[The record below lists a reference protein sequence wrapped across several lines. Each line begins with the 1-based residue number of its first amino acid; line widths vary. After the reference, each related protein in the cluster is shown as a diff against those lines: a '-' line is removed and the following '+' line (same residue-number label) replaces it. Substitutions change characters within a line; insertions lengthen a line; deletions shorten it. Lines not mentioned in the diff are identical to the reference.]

1 MQSSFTSSTSRQTL
15 GSRSLA
21 GTPSRIRGS
30 SMSSFGQGRIS
41 SSRVSSYG
49 MGSSLGAGLGMSSG
63 LMSASG
69 GGFGGGFGGAGGF
82 SMISSSSSSSALTN
96 EKETMQ
102 SLNDR
107 LAAYLEK
114 VRSLEKSNAELEIQ
128 IREYYQ
134 QAGPATRDYS
144 EYWATINN
152 LRDQI
157 NELIL
162 ANSGIMLQV
171 DNSKLA
177 AEDFKT
183 KFETELTIRMSVEND
198 INGLRMMLDNLTLER
213 SQLETDIEN
222 LKEELIYIRK
232 NHEDELRSLRSQ
244 MSGNVSVDVKDEDSA
259 DLLKILADIRAKHEA
274 MVNQH
279 KIETDE
285 WYKQEIVTKQQEMT
299 VNAGAIDGEKSKLTE
314 LRRSC
319 QGLETELSTLQ
330 SIIASLERNLDE
342 VDMRFSGERDGL
354 QMTINGLE
362 AELGGIRTKLMSMS
376 AEYQQLLNIKSRLEA
391 EIETYRR
398 LLGGIGSQ
406 SSGQS
411 SSSSTVTRTVVREER
426 QPVVST
432 KTKTITVVEKVVDGR
447 VVSSQV
453 EEKS

>member
-1 MQSSFTSSTSRQTL
+1 MQSSFTSSTTRQTL
-15 GSRSLA
+15 GSRSLT
-21 GTPSRIRGS
+21 GTPSRMRGS
-30 SMSSFGQGRIS
+30 SMSGFGQGSMS

-63 LMSASG
+63 LMTASG
-69 GGFGGGFGGAGGF
+69 GGFSGGFGGAGGF
-82 SMISSSSSSSALTN
+82 SMSSSSSSAVTN

-114 VRSLEKSNAELEIQ
+114 VRSLEKSNAELELQ
-128 IREYYQ
+128 IREFYQ
-134 QAGPATRDYS
+134 QAGPANRDYS

-152 LRDQI
+152 LREKI

-162 ANSGIMLQV
+162 TNSGIMLQV

-198 INGLRMMLDNLTLER
+198 INGLRMMLDNLNLER

-274 MVNQH
+274 MVNKH
-279 KIETDE
+279 KAETDE
-285 WYKQEIVTKQQEMT
+285 WYKQEIASKQQEMT

-342 VDMRFSGERDGL
+342 VDMRFGGERDKL

-362 AELGGIRTKLMSMS
+362 AELGGIRAKLVTMSG
-376 AEYQQLLNIKSRLEA
+376 EYQQLLNIKSRLEA

-398 LLGGIGSQ
+398 LLGGFGSQ
-406 SSGQS
+406 SSSQA
-411 SSSSTVTRTVVREER
+411 SSSSTVTKTEIKEER
-426 QPVVST
+426 KPVVST
-432 KTKTITVVEKVVDGR
+432 KTKTITVVEKIVDGQ
-447 VVSSQV
+447 VVSTHM
-453 EEKS
+453 EEQS